1 MVGRPGNEARVDQH
15 VQCLGPAFHC
25 LQAVKPWGG
34 GRGRGGGGGGGGEG
48 GGHIEHYMIT
58 LFSKEQG

>member
-1 MVGRPGNEARVDQH
+1 MVGRPGNEARVDLH

-34 GRGRGGGGGGGGEG
+34 GGEAGGGGGC
-48 GGHIEHYMIT
+48 IEDYMIT
-58 LFSKEQG
+58 LFSKERG